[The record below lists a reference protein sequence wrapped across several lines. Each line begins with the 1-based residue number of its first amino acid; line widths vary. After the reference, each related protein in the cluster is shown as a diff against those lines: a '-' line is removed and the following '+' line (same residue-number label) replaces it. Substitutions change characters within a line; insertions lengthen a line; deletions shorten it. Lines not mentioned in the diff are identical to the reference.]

1 MFLVILLL
9 SQVHRITSCKY
20 STLIGEKSVILD
32 ANSSSTAE
40 FSSAISFYKRCCRKE
55 KDFYSYEHPI
65 FFHPPHQTLRP
76 PPETTPTGAWDADA
90 LLWRTGTRRVPA
102 LVTERRAGCGGM
114 AARWEQTPAFYL
126 L

>member
-40 FSSAISFYKRCCRKE
+40 FSSAISFYKRCCGHE
-55 KDFYSYEHPI
+55 QDFYSYQHSTFLHSPYKPL
-65 FFHPPHQTLRP
+65 HP
-76 PPETTPTGAWDADA
+76 PPETAPTGAWVADA
-90 LLWRTGTRRVPA
+90 LLRRTGTRRVPA
-102 LVTERRAGCGGM
+102 LVTERRARCGDV
-114 AARWEQTPAFYL
+114 AARLEQAPAFY
-126 L
+126 